1 MPWGVKRFRA
11 SGQTYFV
18 TFWCYRRR
26 PWFTTPIAMHV
37 FEAGLEGVRRSFE
50 VCVYGYVVMAEQVHL
65 ADVTIV
71 HSPLAKSGKG
81 RGSRP

>member
-1 MPWGVKRFRA
+1 
-11 SGQTYFV
+11 
-18 TFWCYRRR
+18 
-26 PWFTTPIAMHV
+26 MHV